1 MSTIILSIVVLAM
14 AALQTLAFIYAIKF
28 IASKQTKKD
37 CCKQEP
43 ITPHKVF
50 KTKKKKQKAETKP
63 TAKPKVESKPE
74 PKPEQNVTATKT
86 EEEPAIVPLTIK
98 QIEEYEK
105 LRDALIRSKGILRS
119 AAKRIRMPYSSF
131 CRKVQFYGL
140 SNLTRKGGMKR
151 LERIARYR
159 ELRNAGKTL
168 EDARDILGVCNTT
181 ACRYEGI
188 YQNM

>member
-50 KTKKKKQKAETKP
+50 KAKKMKEKAETNP
-63 TAKPKVESKPE
+63 TANPKVESKPE

-98 QIEEYEK
+98 QKEEYEK
-105 LRDALIRSKGILRS
+105 LRDALIRSKGILTR
-119 AAKRIRMPYSSF
+119 AAKRVRMTDTTFS
-131 CRKVQFYGL
+131 RRVQFYGL
-140 SNLTRKGGMKR
+140 SNLTRTGGVKR
-151 LERIARYR
+151 LERIDRYR

-168 EDARDILGVCNTT
+168 KDAREILGVSNTT
-181 ACRYEGI
+181 AYKYESI
-188 YQNM
+188 YKNM